1 MTTKLENSNRVFR
14 EKQEVVAEMGDVLQ
28 IRDGY
33 RLQQWTQII
42 QQCKSSGLTNKA
54 FCAQNGISEK
64 TYYYWLRK
72 MRTALAEKEAPH
84 IIRLEDTPMD
94 EPEDMI
100 HIRFRSANMT
110 LPAGTNVQAIAAVL
124 QSLQQL

>member
-1 MTTKLENSNRVFR
+1 
-14 EKQEVVAEMGDVLQ
+14 MGDVLQ

-64 TYYYWLRK
+64 TYYYWLKK
-72 MRTALAEKEAPH
+72 MRTAVVYLLH
-84 IIRLEDTPMD
+84 ICDTP
-94 EPEDMI
+94 
-100 HIRFRSANMT
+100 S
-110 LPAGTNVQAIAAVL
+110 
-124 QSLQQL
+124 SQL

>member
-1 MTTKLENSNRVFR
+1 
-14 EKQEVVAEMGDVLQ
+14 MGDVLQ

-64 TYYYWLRK
+64 TYYYWLKK

-84 IIRLEDTPMD
+84 IIRLEDTPTD

>member
-1 MTTKLENSNRVFR
+1 
-14 EKQEVVAEMGDVLQ
+14 MGDVLQ

-94 EPEDMI
+94 EPCLLYTSD
-100 HIRFRSANMT
+100 
-110 LPAGTNVQAIAAVL
+110 AADE
-124 QSLQQL
+124 

>member
-1 MTTKLENSNRVFR
+1 QSSANHVFLFLR
-14 EKQEVVAEMGDVLQ
+14 NLFYLIEMGDVLQ

-64 TYYYWLRK
+64 TYYYWLKK

-84 IIRLEDTPMD
+84 IIRLEDTPTD